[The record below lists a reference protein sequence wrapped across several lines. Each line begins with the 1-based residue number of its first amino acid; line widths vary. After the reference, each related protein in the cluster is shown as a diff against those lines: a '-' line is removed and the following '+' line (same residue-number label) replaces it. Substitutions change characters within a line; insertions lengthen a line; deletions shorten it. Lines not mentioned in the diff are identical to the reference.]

1 LACPEEIYCDYE
13 WYDARYEKGDT
24 VYVWVVAKAE
34 DAYPLTRRAGV
45 TLENGAVDMFTQAS
59 AAIALC
65 ILSLNLF

>member
-1 LACPEEIYCDYE
+1 MACPEEIYCEHE

-24 VYVWVVAKAE
+24 VYVWVVAKAG
-34 DAYPLTRRAGV
+34 DAYPLSNMAEV
-45 TLENGAVDMFTQAS
+45 TLGAVDMFTQAS